1 MLEKTYRLLYTP
13 GKSPKGQDKKK
24 QQKIERKRRI
34 ERRIRRKTRMK
45 DAQSI
50 RKELKKLNAKL
61 RKSGKDIQTAIKQD
75 LGNIWAE
82 DTRDKIQEMQEIII
96 DMRDYLNQISITDH
110 EGAIMGTSRLISFL
124 KKPEA
129 TKKWDGKLPQYVGAG
144 SVPFVNIPSK

>member
-1 MLEKTYRLLYTP
+1 
-13 GKSPKGQDKKK
+13 
-24 QQKIERKRRI
+24 
-34 ERRIRRKTRMK
+34 MK

-50 RKELKKLNAKL
+50 KKDLKKLNAKL
-61 RKSGKDIQTAIKQD
+61 RKSWKDIQTAIKQD

-129 TKKWDGKLPQYVGAG
+129 TKKWENDINNGVEALTRFLDK
-144 SVPFVNIPSK
+144 FTKDD